1 MSQLGPKLKYSGGN
15 MQRRSTS
22 QTTSCFT
29 WVSVWFKT
37 TCMGFALALLMT
49 GCGGGGGGSSSGGS
63 SGGSTGGSGGTTVTP
78 VSLPDATRLV
88 DQATLG
94 ASDAAIASVQAVG
107 ITPWVDAQLA
117 TPSTGYIALPY
128 ISPNSNIGCPSGSAP
143 TCFRDNYTAFPIQ
156 LQFYKNALTGADQL
170 RQRVAL
176 AWSQIFVISGIDIQ
190 SSYGLREYHQ
200 MLLDNAF
207 TNYRTL
213 LQKVTLSPAM
223 GDYLDM
229 VNNNK
234 PVGTVT
240 PNENYGR
247 EVLQLFS
254 IGLYKLNPDGTQ
266 ILDGSGQ
273 PIPTYDQ
280 ETVEGFAYAFTG
292 WTYPPTTGVTSAWTN
307 PRNYLG
313 DMVPFDTHHDKT
325 AKQLLNGVT
334 LPAGQDIN
342 QDLAGALDNI
352 FNNPNVG
359 PFIGKQL
366 IQFLVTSNPT
376 PAYVARVTAVF
387 NDNGSGVRG
396 DMKAVVRAILLDPEA
411 RGDVKTDPNYGK
423 LRDPVL
429 YVTGVLRALGG
440 TSDGVYA
447 NQQSSNL
454 GESVFQAPS
463 VFNFFPP
470 DNLLPNSTSLL
481 GPQFDVQN
489 TTTTV
494 NRFNYIYA
502 LTYANNG
509 NGVGADSSVSGST
522 GTKLDLTSL
531 QTLAGTPSA
540 LVDKLDALLTHTTL
554 TTTEKNNIITAINA
568 VSATDPVGRTRM
580 AVYLVISSPR
590 YQITR

>member
-1 MSQLGPKLKYSGGN
+1 MRLCSGI
-15 MQRRSTS
+15 QIPT
-22 QTTSCFT
+22 
-29 WVSVWFKT
+29 
-37 TCMGFALALLMT
+37 GFLRMTAWSRVVCTGIAAAVLMT
-49 GCGGGGGGSSSGGS
+49 GCGGGGGGGSSSSGS
-63 SGGSTGGSGGTTVTP
+63 SGSTGSTGGGGGTTLTP
-78 VSLPDATRLV
+78 ASLGDATRLV
-88 DQATLG
+88 DQATFG
-94 ASDAAIASVQAVG
+94 ANDAAIASVQAVG

-117 TPSTGYIALPY
+117 TSSTGYTALPY
-128 ISPNSNIGCPSGSAP
+128 ISPNSNIGCPSGSAA

-190 SSYGLREYHQ
+190 SAYGLREYHQ

-207 TNYRTL
+207 GNYRTL

-234 PVGTVT
+234 PAGTVT

-247 EVLQLFS
+247 EILQLFS
-254 IGLYKLNPDGTQ
+254 IGLYKLNTDGTQ
-266 ILDGSGQ
+266 ILDSSGQ
-273 PIPTYDQ
+273 PVPSYDQ
-280 ETVEGFAYAFTG
+280 DTVEGFAYAFTG
-292 WTYPPTTGVTSAWTN
+292 WTYPPTAGVTSAWTN

-313 DMVPFDTHHDKT
+313 DMVAFDTHHDKGS
-325 AKQLLNGVT
+325 KQLLNGVV
-334 LPAGQDIN
+334 LPANQDIN
-342 QDLAGALDNI
+342 KDLSDALDNI
-352 FNNPNVG
+352 YNHPNVG

-376 PAYVARVTAVF
+376 PAYVARVAAVF
-387 NDNGSGVRG
+387 NNSGAGVRG

-411 RGDVKTDPNYGK
+411 RGDVKTDTTYGK
-423 LRDPVL
+423 LRDPIL

-447 NQQSSNL
+447 NQQGSSL
-454 GESVFQAPS
+454 GQAVFQAPS

-470 DNLLPNSTSLL
+470 DNPLPNSTTLL

-502 LTYANNG
+502 LTYANSG
-509 NGVGADSSVSGST
+509 NGVAADSSVAGST
-522 GTKLDLTSL
+522 GTKLDLSSL
-531 QTLAGTPSA
+531 QTLAATPPA

-554 TTTEKNNIITAINA
+554 TTTEKNNIITAVNA
-568 VSATDPVGRTRM
+568 VAATDPAGRARM